1 MCSLLADV
9 MLAPIPEHSN
19 ATTDLMKRA
28 MRSQF
33 KPFLKYLTP
42 ERLELACRQI
52 QEGYRKRELL
62 PVEKELIKE
71 MQTLLAKG

>member
-1 MCSLLADV
+1 
-9 MLAPIPEHSN
+9 MLDPIPSKSN

-42 ERLELACRQI
+42 EQLQTASEQI
-52 QEGYRKRELL
+52 QEGYRLRDLL
-62 PVEKELIKE
+62 PVEREMVKEIEGMLSG
-71 MQTLLAKG
+71 Q